1 VNCERKEGNSLMVL
15 IILPNITSFGTNIAC
30 HYSWKELKAL
40 LIIDVLKESSQ
51 WLSEAGI

>member
-1 VNCERKEGNSLMVL
+1 MVL